1 MARAEKRKRRFEI
14 MVKDQIESMN
24 RFHIPIHGLS
34 DRDSTTSKKN
44 HKADTHIFALRYIQY
59 GVQTATCTCTC
70 TVSRCRISKLLPRLS

>member
-1 MARAEKRKRRFEI
+1 MAQAEKRKRRFEI

-34 DRDSTTSKKN
+34 DRDSTTRQKN
-44 HKADTHIFALRYIQY
+44 HKGKSFALRYIQY